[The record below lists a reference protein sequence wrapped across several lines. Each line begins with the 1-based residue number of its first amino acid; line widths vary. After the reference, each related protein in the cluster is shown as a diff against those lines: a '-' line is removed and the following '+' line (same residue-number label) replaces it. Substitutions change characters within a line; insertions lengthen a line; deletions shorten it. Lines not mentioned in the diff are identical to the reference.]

1 MKFAERLDKETILV
15 TDGELKYVQFD
26 SLLNYKSRLVHC
38 FTTRIGGVSEGECS
52 SLNLG
57 FNKNDTREN
66 VVENF
71 RRLCKALGLNCES
84 MVFSNQVHGN
94 NIKIV
99 TTKDRDKGFNKE
111 SDILGYDGLVT
122 VDRGVTLV
130 TFYADCVPVLLYEK
144 NGKAAACVHSGWRST
159 LSCITSETVL
169 VFQKDLGISPK
180 DLVCVIGPCL
190 GKCCFEV
197 GRSVYDRF
205 ITKFRGNYYAPL
217 ENGKWIIDL
226 REIIKTTAIT
236 AGVPEGSIH
245 TSSICT
251 KCRND
256 LFFSYRGDCRKTGSL
271 AALMHLK

>member
-1 MKFAERLDKETILV
+1 MKFTERLDKETILV

-26 SLLNYKSRLVHC
+26 SLLDYKNRLVHC
-38 FTTRIGGVSEGECS
+38 FTTRIGGVSEGECN

-57 FNKNDTREN
+57 FSNNDTREN

-71 RRLCKALGLNCES
+71 RRLCGALGLGCES

-94 NIKIV
+94 KIKIV
-99 TTKDRDKGFNKE
+99 TIEDMGKGFNKE
-111 SDILGYDGLVT
+111 SDIWGYDGLVT
-122 VDRGVTLV
+122 VEHGVTLV

-144 NGKAAACVHSGWRST
+144 SGKAAACVHSGWRST
-159 LSCITSETVL
+159 FSCITSEAILVL
-169 VFQKDLGISPK
+169 QESLGIGPK

-197 GRSVYDRF
+197 GRDVYYKF
-205 ITKFRGNYYAPL
+205 ITRFHGDYYTAL

-236 AGVPEGSIH
+236 AGVPESSIH
-245 TSSICT
+245 TSSVCT

-256 LFFSYRGDCRKTGSL
+256 LFFSYRGDCKKTGSL